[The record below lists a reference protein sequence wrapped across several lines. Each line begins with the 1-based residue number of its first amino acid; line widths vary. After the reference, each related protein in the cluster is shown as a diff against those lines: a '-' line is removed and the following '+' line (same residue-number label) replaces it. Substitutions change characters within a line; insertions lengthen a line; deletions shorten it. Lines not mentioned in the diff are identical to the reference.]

1 MLANLH
7 RHERDARITF
17 HDPSHTYTI
26 DGSSDGYV
34 SVTSLKKRMWA
45 EFDADL
51 VISKMMRNPKWP
63 KHKLFGKSRSVIK
76 EGWDKTRNDAAAA
89 GTAMHLNIERFL
101 NGEQHESSSKEWR
114 LFTMFQEAHPNLDT
128 YRTEMLVFDES
139 VKVAG
144 SIDLVCRDPAEEG
157 SYLLYDWKRSKCIDT
172 FNTYERGFPNTAAAE
187 LDNCNFNHYSLQL
200 SIYKHI
206 LQTKY
211 GMKVN
216 GCCLVVLHPE
226 QNDFIEMQTED
237 MQPLVDELWKIRAEE
252 VAATK
257 ENDRITADGVTVT
270 PPNSSA
276 NSDAETENSSPH
288 SKRQRLALQTV
299 LMNA

>member
-114 LFTMFQEAHPNLDT
+114 LFTMFQEAHPQP
-128 YRTEMLVFDES
+128 
-139 VKVAG
+139 G
-144 SIDLVCRDPAEEG
+144 SI
-157 SYLLYDWKRSKCIDT
+157 
-172 FNTYERGFPNTAAAE
+172 
-187 LDNCNFNHYSLQL
+187 Q
-200 SIYKHI
+200 
-206 LQTKY
+206 
-211 GMKVN
+211 
-216 GCCLVVLHPE
+216 
-226 QNDFIEMQTED
+226 
-237 MQPLVDELWKIRAEE
+237 
-252 VAATK
+252 
-257 ENDRITADGVTVT
+257 DRNAGV
-270 PPNSSA
+270 
-276 NSDAETENSSPH
+276 
-288 SKRQRLALQTV
+288 
-299 LMNA
+299 